1 MASSNWLLAQ
11 GHNLGLCG
19 LLPGIRAVR
28 IFDLQHGLKH
38 GLVVGPMAGFFLGGF
53 LRLRQQAGDVG
64 QGTGAAW
71 RAALCGQRV
80 KELAEHV
87 VDVNLRDVIAGGIG
101 QLGGEVVFARGGP
114 GVSLAIVGQA
124 EAVALGMGGEAA
136 AVSTGILELAKV
148 ERVGWSGVR
157 HRESIANEYHSVKIL
172 VYTDRALQGTRTVE
186 SCSNTCAAKWGNE
199 EMASSEVV
207 VKAQGCGTRGLAS

>member
-11 GHNLGLCG
+11 GENLGLRG
-19 LLPGIRAVR
+19 LLPGLRAVR

-38 GLVVGPMAGFFLGGF
+38 GLVDGPMASFFLGGF

-124 EAVALGMGGEAA
+124 EVVALGMGGEAA
-136 AVSTGILELAKV
+136 EASTGILELAKV
-148 ERVGWSGVR
+148 EGIVGSFGC
-157 HRESIANEYHSVKIL
+157 HAAIISQSKS
-172 VYTDRALQGTRTVE
+172 TD
-186 SCSNTCAAKWGNE
+186 K
-199 EMASSEVV
+199 
-207 VKAQGCGTRGLAS
+207 